1 MEFEVMATDTAD
13 AAPTSK
19 PRRRWLQFSLR
30 TLMVLVVVFG
40 VGLGWLAHE
49 VHQARQQREALKAIT
64 LRHPW
69 VSYAPN
75 GSRRKIE
82 TGLAWLRELVGEE
95 ELFKTL
101 IEVGFVGHQTT
112 DAGLVHLKGL
122 TQLRRLYLG
131 DNDVSDAGL
140 VHLRGLTSLKLL
152 NLRGTLVT
160 DAGLA
165 HLRGLPQLQYLDL
178 SDTQVTAAGLAQLQ
192 QALPNCEIVR

>member
-1 MEFEVMATDTAD
+1 MNA
-13 AAPTSK
+13 AAPPTTPP
-19 PRRRWLQFSLR
+19 PRRRWLQYSLR
-30 TLMVLVVVFG
+30 TLMVLIVVFG
-40 VGLGWLAHE
+40 CGLGWLAHE
-49 VHQARQQREALKAIT
+49 VHQARQQREALKAIA

-75 GSRRKIE
+75 GSSSTIE
-82 TGLAWLRELVGEE
+82 TGLAWLRRLVGEE

-140 VHLRGLTSLKLL
+140 VHLRGLTNLKLL
-152 NLRGTLVT
+152 NLRGTQVT
-160 DAGLA
+160 DAGLP
-165 HLRGLPQLQYLDL
+165 HLGGLTQLQYLNL
-178 SDTQVTAAGLAQLQ
+178 SGTQVTAAGVAQLKRT
-192 QALPNCEIVR
+192 LPNCQISR